1 MSPPGDDILHLG
13 RLRGLLG
20 IFQKH
25 MNPSK
30 SLGSSDQERA
40 VYIHLMLPWVF
51 PDGITS
57 SCLVLDLANYFC
69 LSLPQKHRSTPC
81 TLAPPLQLSC
91 FLELASNIS
100 LCYIQNNNVS
110 GIQSFIHLCC
120 IQSFFHF
127 YFWDR
132 VSSCLPGTHYVG
144 CVACLCLL
152 SAPSNGFCFVV
163 VFWNRVSNGPG
174 WFPAF

>member
-1 MSPPGDDILHLG
+1 
-13 RLRGLLG
+13 
-20 IFQKH
+20 
-25 MNPSK
+25 
-30 SLGSSDQERA
+30 
-40 VYIHLMLPWVF
+40 MLPWVF

-120 IQSFFHF
+120 IQSFFF
-127 YFWDR
+127 SFLFLRQSLLMPAWNSLCRLCRLPLPPKCTIKRVFVLLLFFETESLMAQAGSQLSKQLRMTLNLSFLLLFCYCCLFFFFGDR
-132 VSSCLPGTHYVG
+132 VVS
-144 CVACLCLL
+144 
-152 SAPSNGFCFVV
+152 FC
-163 VFWNRVSNGPG
+163 NPD
-174 WFPAF
+174 

>member
-1 MSPPGDDILHLG
+1 MPPGDDILHLG
-13 RLRGLLG
+13 RRRGLLG

-25 MNPSK
+25 VHPSK

-57 SCLVLDLANYFC
+57 SCLVFDLANYFC
-69 LSLPQKHRSTPC
+69 LSLPQNHRATPC

-91 FLELASNIS
+91 FLELVSNIS

-110 GIQSFIHLCC
+110 GIQSFIHSFMFHSIFLSFLFLRQSLTMPAWNSLCRLC
-120 IQSFFHF
+120 R
-127 YFWDR
+127 WP
-132 VSSCLPGTHYVG
+132 LPPKCTIKLG
-144 CVACLCLL
+144 L
-152 SAPSNGFCFVV
+152 CFVI
-163 VFWNRVSNGPG
+163 VFLKQSL
-174 WFPAF
+174 